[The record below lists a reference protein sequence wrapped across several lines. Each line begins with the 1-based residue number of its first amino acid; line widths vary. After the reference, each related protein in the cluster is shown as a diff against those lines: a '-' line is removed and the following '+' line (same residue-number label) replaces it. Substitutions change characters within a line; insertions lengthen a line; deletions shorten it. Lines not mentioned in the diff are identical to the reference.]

1 MNSSILIV
9 EDNKELNQYLIG
21 FLESNGFLVTS
32 LRQGA
37 GVLDEIEAVKPNLVL
52 LDLQLP
58 DLDGKTVCR
67 EIKSIYPKTK
77 VIILT
82 AKDDTKDV
90 VKGFNIGADD
100 YITKPFSSE
109 ELLAR
114 IKSRLRESKDGKLL
128 QVDNLT
134 LDPQSI
140 QVKRAGKTIE
150 LTQTEYKLLHYLI
163 KNKKQVLSREMV
175 LSHVWGYK
183 PNADSRVVD
192 VYIGYLR
199 KKVDKEFKPKLIH
212 SVRGFGYIFQDKT
225 KA

>member
-9 EDNKELNQYLIG
+9 EDNQELNQYLSD
-21 FLESNGFLVTS
+21 FLENNGFVVSS
-32 LRQGA
+32 LKQGA
-37 GVLDEIEAVKPNLVL
+37 KVLDEIETVKPDLIL
-52 LDLQLP
+52 LDLKLP
-58 DLDGKTVCR
+58 DLDGKTICR

-82 AKDDTKDV
+82 AKDDTQDV

-100 YITKPFSSE
+100 YVTKPFASE

-114 IKSRLRESKDGKLL
+114 IKSRLKKSKDGKLL

-134 LDPQSI
+134 IDPQSM
-140 QVKRAGKTIE
+140 QVKRGDKEIN

-163 KNKKQVLSREMV
+163 KNKNQVLSREMI

-183 PNADSRVVD
+183 PDADSRVVD

-199 KKVDKEFKPKLIH
+199 KKIDKNFEPNLIH
-212 SVRGFGYIFQDKT
+212 SVRGFGYIFQDKS
-225 KA
+225 KS